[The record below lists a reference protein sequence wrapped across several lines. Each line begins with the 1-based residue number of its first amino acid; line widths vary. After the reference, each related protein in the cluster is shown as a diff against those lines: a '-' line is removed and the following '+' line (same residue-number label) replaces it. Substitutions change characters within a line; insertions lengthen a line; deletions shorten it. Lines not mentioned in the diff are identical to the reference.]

1 MKWRFQ
7 ARLRLV
13 KRALKLFLT
22 RKISTRLIFT
32 YVALGAIPLI
42 TISIFLIS
50 LSESTVQTY
59 IHQRNLETARRA
71 SNEIY
76 LFLKSPLTILQI
88 TSVTDD
94 ITRMDRFS
102 QSRLINKIKEENSI
116 FRKIF
121 VLDEEGLVVSTT
133 SFGEEMRDYSGEEFF
148 RTSTN
153 GQEFI
158 SDVYFT
164 PSRFPV
170 LLIAEPIK
178 IYNETIGV
186 LAAEVDLKSIWDLV
200 DNINI
205 GKTGYAFLLSARGVV
220 IAHRDK
226 EKVLEKV
233 NYAGYKFFQAIR
245 KGQQG
250 IVNLRLD
257 DEDVIAAYAPIDP
270 LNWGIVVRQTEREAF
285 TLARQMQERVYIFI
299 TVTIIIALVLGF
311 LSVRRFTKPLGH
323 LVKGAREYAT
333 GHLQHRIN
341 IERKDE
347 LAELAQEFNSMAES
361 LLKYQT
367 DLKRMTRLAALSR
380 FASLVSH
387 EIRNPLNSMN
397 INMQL
402 LKRLIYRDDV
412 SPERKAKYLEIISS
426 EITRINDLVNNF
438 LAIAR
443 PPELNLVQ
451 TNVHK
456 ILDDVVS
463 IQNAHAVSEGIKIRR
478 NYVDGDVYGMY
489 DYNQLKQVF
498 HNVIINAIDSM
509 PEGGELN
516 ISTRI
521 INKNDRKGEE
531 NIFISLQFSD
541 TGIGINQDFIKDVF
555 EFYFTTKPTGSGL
568 GLAIA
573 KQIVEGHNG
582 QISLDSKEGSGT
594 TVFIELPVKEY
605 RLRKPDSMVEE
616 EQQNNN

>member
-1 MKWRFQ
+1 
-7 ARLRLV
+7 
-13 KRALKLFLT
+13 
-22 RKISTRLIFT
+22 
-32 YVALGAIPLI
+32 
-42 TISIFLIS
+42 
-50 LSESTVQTY
+50 
-59 IHQRNLETARRA
+59 
-71 SNEIY
+71 
-76 LFLKSPLTILQI
+76 
-88 TSVTDD
+88 
-94 ITRMDRFS
+94 
-102 QSRLINKIKEENSI
+102 
-116 FRKIF
+116 
-121 VLDEEGLVVSTT
+121 
-133 SFGEEMRDYSGEEFF
+133 
-148 RTSTN
+148 
-153 GQEFI
+153 
-158 SDVYFT
+158 
-164 PSRFPV
+164 
-170 LLIAEPIK
+170 
-178 IYNETIGV
+178 
-186 LAAEVDLKSIWDLV
+186 
-200 DNINI
+200 
-205 GKTGYAFLLSARGVV
+205 
-220 IAHRDK
+220 
-226 EKVLEKV
+226 
-233 NYAGYKFFQAIR
+233 
-245 KGQQG
+245 
-250 IVNLRLD
+250 
-257 DEDVIAAYAPIDP
+257 
-270 LNWGIVVRQTEREAF
+270 
-285 TLARQMQERVYIFI
+285 
-299 TVTIIIALVLGF
+299 
-311 LSVRRFTKPLGH
+311 
-323 LVKGAREYAT
+323 
-333 GHLQHRIN
+333 
-341 IERKDE
+341 
-347 LAELAQEFNSMAES
+347 EFNSMAES
-361 LLKYQT
+361 LLRYQT

-463 IQNAHAVSEGIKIRR
+463 IQNAHAVSEGIKIRC

-521 INKNDRKGEE
+521 INKNARKEE
-531 NIFISLQFSD
+531 DDIYISLQFSD
-541 TGIGINQDFIKDVF
+541 TGIGINQDLIKDVF

-582 QISLDSKEGSGT
+582 QISLDSKEGRGT

-605 RLRKPDSMVEE
+605 RLRKPDSMVEK